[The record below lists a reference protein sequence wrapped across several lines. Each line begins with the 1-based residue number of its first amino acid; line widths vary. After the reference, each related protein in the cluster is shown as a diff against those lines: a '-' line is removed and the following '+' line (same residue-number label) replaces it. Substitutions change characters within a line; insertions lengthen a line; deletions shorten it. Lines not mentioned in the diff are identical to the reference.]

1 MSAKKMPRAFLPLA
15 NQCQGSLRF
24 SFENFLSKINAMK
37 NLLRKRSIISIA
49 DLSKEEILLIL
60 KRAEEM
66 KKKSPKELL
75 KSKILASCF
84 YEPSTRTRLSF
95 ESAMIRLGG
104 SVIGFSDSN
113 STSAKKGESLQDA
126 MKIMGQYADVLILRH
141 PNEGAARLASES
153 TDKPVIN
160 AGDGVNQHPTQ
171 TLLDLFT
178 IKECQNKLKA
188 LNLAFV
194 GDLKFGRTVHSLTPA
209 CGYFDM
215 RLFFVSPE
223 QLTLPEEISHSLKK
237 QGIKFSFHR
246 TIDEVLNKVDIL
258 YMTRIQKE
266 RLDTSIYEE
275 CKDSY
280 ILREEMLKKAK
291 KNLKILHPLPRVNEI
306 ETTIDKTPFAYY
318 FQQAENGLYI
328 RMALLSLI
336 LESSQG

>member
-1 MSAKKMPRAFLPLA
+1 
-15 NQCQGSLRF
+15 
-24 SFENFLSKINAMK
+24 MK
-37 NLLRKRSIISIA
+37 NPLRNRSIISIT

-104 SVIGFSDSN
+104 NVIGFSDSG
-113 STSAKKGESLQDA
+113 STSAKKGESLRDSI
-126 MKIMGQYADVLILRH
+126 KIIGQYADLLVLRH
-141 PNEGAARLASES
+141 PSEGSARAASES

-160 AGDGVNQHPTQ
+160 AGDGANQHPTQ
-171 TLLDLFT
+171 TLLDLFS
-178 IKECQNKLKA
+178 IKECQKNLKG
-188 LNLAFV
+188 LHLAFI
-194 GDLKFGRTVHSLTPA
+194 GDLKFGRTVHSLSLA
-209 CGYFDM
+209 CAHFDM

-223 QLTLPEEISHSLKK
+223 QLALPAEISHSLKK

-246 TIDEVLNKVDIL
+246 RIEDILGKVDIV

-266 RLDTSIYEE
+266 RSDPSVYEE
-275 CKDSY
+275 CKNVY
-280 ILREEMLKKAK
+280 ILKEEMLKKAK
-291 KNLKILHPLPRVNEI
+291 KNLKIFHPLPRVNEI
-306 ETTIDKTPFAYY
+306 EVSIDKTPFAYY
-318 FQQAENGLYI
+318 FQQAENGIYV

-336 LESSQG
+336 LES